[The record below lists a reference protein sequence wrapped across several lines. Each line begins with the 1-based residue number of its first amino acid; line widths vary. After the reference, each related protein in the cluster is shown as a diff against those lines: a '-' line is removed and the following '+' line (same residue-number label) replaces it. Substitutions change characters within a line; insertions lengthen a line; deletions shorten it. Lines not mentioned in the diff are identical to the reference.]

1 MARQVEGGDRS
12 SLPIFCSECFTKG
25 GVFPCTKVACYSSS
39 HALGNYL
46 EQVNTGHHILVEAP
60 TFAEPL
66 DALGFGASGSLAM
79 GGGGEEKDLGRL

>member
-1 MARQVEGGDRS
+1 M
-12 SLPIFCSECFTKG
+12 
-25 GVFPCTKVACYSSS
+25 
-39 HALGNYL
+39 
-46 EQVNTGHHILVEAP
+46 NTGHHILVEAP